1 VIKFVSDLQVCC
13 FLRVLW
19 FTPPIKRTANKE
31 NTVLRA
37 GLDPKEVS
45 VIPNAVDATMFVPD
59 PSKRNKNKSK
69 SV

>member
-1 VIKFVSDLQVCC
+1 
-13 FLRVLW
+13 VL
-19 FTPPIKRTANKE
+19 
-31 NTVLRA
+31 LRA

-59 PSKRNKNKSK
+59 PSKRNKEKSK

>member
-1 VIKFVSDLQVCC
+1 MGFSQLMHTQRWYLT
-13 FLRVLW
+13 FY
-19 FTPPIKRTANKE
+19 FQFSKE

-59 PSKRNKNKSK
+59 PSKRNKEKSM